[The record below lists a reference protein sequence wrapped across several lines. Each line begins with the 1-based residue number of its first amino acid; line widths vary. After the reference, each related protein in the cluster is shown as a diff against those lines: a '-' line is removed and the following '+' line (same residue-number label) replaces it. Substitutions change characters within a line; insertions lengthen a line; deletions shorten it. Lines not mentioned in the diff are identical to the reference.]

1 MFNKP
6 TVIVIGAGASFEYGF
21 PLGATL
27 KDQVAKAA
35 RFRFEY
41 GHHLTMGSE
50 ELLNHIRRHV
60 SGDIS
65 RQNIYTRA
73 GSMLAQA
80 IPSFISIDEA
90 LHFVSSSREA
100 VEIGK
105 IAIIENILNAERNS
119 NLRFDLRTGRP
130 SLPDDGW
137 LSELFSMAVAGL
149 RRENLADAFKNITF
163 INFNYDRAIEQY
175 LYFALQERTSAD
187 AELAETIV
195 GELNMLRPY
204 GSIGSFSPIMNHP
217 ESFGTTAHFD
227 PFQRLSNLATYT
239 EKKPLHDAAAM
250 RNALQG
256 AHLVLYLGFGYH
268 ASNLGVVAN
277 SEASKAT
284 SVLGTVKGI
293 NSLNHAMITGNIIAN
308 IKTMRNKVELLDMTA
323 AEMLKDLRP
332 RILMTVS

>member
-6 TVIVIGAGASFEYGF
+6 TVIVVGAGASFEYGF
-21 PLGATL
+21 PLGAIL

-35 RFRFEY
+35 QFRFEH
-41 GHHLTMGSE
+41 GHRLTMGSA
-50 ELLNHIRRHV
+50 ELLNHIRHHV

-65 RQNIYTRA
+65 RQNIYTKA
-73 GSMLAQA
+73 GNMLAQA

-105 IAIIENILNAERNS
+105 IAIIENILNAERKS
-119 NLRFDLRTGRP
+119 SLRFDPRTGRS
-130 SLPDDGW
+130 SLPHDGW

-149 RRENLADAFKNITF
+149 QREDLVDAFKNITF
-163 INFNYDRAIEQY
+163 INFNYDRVIEQY

-187 AELAETIV
+187 AELAEDIV
-195 GELNMLRPY
+195 GGLNMLRPY
-204 GSIGSFSPIMNHP
+204 GSIGPFSPTMHHP

-227 PFQRLSNLATYT
+227 PFKRLSNLATYT
-239 EKKPLHDAAAM
+239 EKKPLHDATAM

-256 AHLVLYLGFGYH
+256 ARLVLYLGFGYH

-277 SEASKAT
+277 GEASKAT

-293 NSLNHAMITGNIIAN
+293 NSLNHAMITDSITAN
-308 IKTMRNKVELLDMTA
+308 IKTMRSKVELLDMTA
-323 AEMLKDLRP
+323 AEMLKNLRP